1 MAEFYVN
8 KLDFLLEE
16 AYMIGIFGILPILVY
31 LAGRFLLF
39 GSINLNHY
47 ETWQMIDFGNLAL
60 VMMVYTTMISL
71 FILYYAQKNFE
82 REKNGKRWLV
92 WILLTIFSVHLI
104 TVSANLLSIL
114 LGFIC
119 ISLFFHQL
127 LLCFPNRKKSI
138 NVAWKKFILS
148 RIGDLFFIFFC
159 YSIYKTIGTLELRE
173 IHNLVLSM
181 PIEERMTACFWP
193 SIFLGIACMI
203 KSAQFPL
210 HFWLPETIDAPSPI
224 SAIMHAGIINA
235 GGFLLLKFHFL
246 YTPNSLASLIILF
259 VGLMTVIVGGLSML
273 AQVDIKR
280 KLAYSTLGQM
290 GFMMVEFGLGL
301 YPLILLHIIG
311 HGFYKAYGFLAAG
324 SRDLAPVPKQ
334 LGVSFKIIISF
345 LILISPIAIYHK
357 TGDIEYGVLTIFFLS
372 LVGSLPKTLNPM
384 AILVSI
390 SLAIPSIFLLSL
402 GTWMTGIES
411 EQTQLHP
418 MIAIISLLTLSTF
431 SVFIILLSSLN
442 QFKFVNWLYAYASR
456 GFLFSQNSD
465 KIFNKLVN

>member
-1 MAEFYVN
+1 MVA
-8 KLDFLLEE
+8 
-16 AYMIGIFGILPILVY
+16 IFGILPLLVY

-60 VMMVYTTMISL
+60 VMMVYTTLISI

-82 REKNGKRWLV
+82 REKNGSRWLV
-92 WILLTIFSVHLI
+92 WCLLTIFSVHLI
-104 TVSANLLSIL
+104 SVSANLLSIL
-114 LGFIC
+114 LGFIS

-127 LLCFPNRKKSI
+127 LLCFPNRKKSR

-159 YSIYKTIGTLELRE
+159 YSIYKSIGTLELRE

-181 PIEERMTACFWP
+181 PAEERLTICFWP
-193 SIFLGIACMI
+193 SIFLGLACMI

-246 YTPNSLASLIILF
+246 YTPNSIASLIILF
-259 VGLMTVIVGGLSML
+259 VGLMTLIVGGLSMM

-280 KLAYSTLGQM
+280 KLAFSTLGQM

-301 YPLILLHIIG
+301 YPLIILHIIG

-324 SRDLAPVPKQ
+324 SRDLAPVPKP
-334 LGVSFKIIISF
+334 LGVSFKIIISL
-345 LILISPIAIYHK
+345 LILILPIIIYQK
-357 TGDIEYGVLTIFFLS
+357 TGDVEYGVLTIFFLS
-372 LVGSLPKTLNPM
+372 LAGFLPRNLNPI
-384 AILVSI
+384 AILVTL
-390 SLAIPSIFLLSL
+390 SLAIPSLFLLSI
-402 GTWMTGIES
+402 GTWLTGIES
-411 EQTQLHP
+411 EQTHLHTT
-418 MIAIISLLTLSTF
+418 IGIISLFTLSTF
-431 SVFIILLSSLN
+431 STFIILLPYLN
-442 QFKFVNWLYAYASR
+442 RFTIVKRLYGYASR
-456 GFLFSQNSD
+456 GFLFSVKSD
-465 KIFNKLVN
+465 KIFNKIVN